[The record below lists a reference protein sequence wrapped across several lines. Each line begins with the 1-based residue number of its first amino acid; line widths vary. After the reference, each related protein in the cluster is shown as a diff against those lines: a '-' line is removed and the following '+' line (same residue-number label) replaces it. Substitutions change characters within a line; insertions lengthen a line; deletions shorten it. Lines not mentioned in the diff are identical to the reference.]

1 MVVNMA
7 ISLVKNGHISLRNA
21 EIDTVIIAG
30 WTARNQ
36 EALERHIKELE
47 ELGVKRPSTTPIF
60 YRASS
65 ARLTTASR
73 IQALGMASSGEAEVV
88 LLKLDGRLWVGVGSD
103 HTDRELEAVGVA
115 ISKQLCDKPV
125 GTTFWA
131 YDEVIDH
138 WDSLILRSHITEAGE
153 VSLYQDGTVASML
166 PPEEL
171 VHGYTGGDELP
182 EGSVMFCGTL
192 AAKGDIRPAEKFYFE
207 LVDPVLGRK
216 IHHEYIIE
224 YLPVVG

>member
-1 MVVNMA
+1 MIVNMA
-7 ISLVKNGHISLRNA
+7 ISLVENENTSLRKA

-30 WTARNQ
+30 WTGRNQ
-36 EALERHIKELE
+36 EALEKHIKELE
-47 ELGVKRPSTTPIF
+47 ELGVKRPSSTPIF

-65 ARLTTASR
+65 ARLTMASS

-125 GTTFWA
+125 GATFWA
-131 YDEVIDH
+131 YDEVADH
-138 WDSLILRSHITEAGE
+138 WDSLILRSYITEAGE
-153 VSLYQDGTVASML
+153 VSLYQEGPVASML
-166 PPEEL
+166 TPGEL
-171 VHGYTGGDELP
+171 IRGYTGGDELP

-192 AAKGDIRPAEKFYFE
+192 AAKGNIRPAEKFYFE
-207 LVDPVLGRK
+207 LDDPVLGRK
-216 IHHEYIIE
+216 IHHEYAIE